1 MSAIPPS
8 DIPPAPEATSPEPP
22 SAAPLVSLGRQPDYS
37 LPGLKD
43 AIAKLLE
50 PLGGMGKFVR
60 PGDDVVLKLN
70 LVCPTKGHGLAYTQP
85 EVFQAVA
92 ELALDH
98 GGRVRCGDSPG
109 MSSAAKVAELAG
121 IAPVAARLGVPV
133 IEFTPK
139 EVHDEKRVFKTLRL
153 AKELLE
159 ADAVINLP
167 RLKTHCQMMLTAAV
181 KNLFGAVIGPEKFG
195 WHYRAGSDY
204 RTFAR
209 IIYEICMAV
218 RPGLHILDAVRS
230 MHGPGPTDGLPCESG
245 FLAAGS
251 DPVAIDATMMRILG
265 RDPEELYTIQAA
277 AAAGDEA
284 WRNAKV
290 VGVDDLA
297 ALRPKHWIW
306 PQSRELAMID
316 ARWLKWLPGVSED
329 KVRRWSAVFPAV
341 QNGKCVQ
348 CGRCANLCSVKAI
361 TVNRPAPG
369 APAPKDKLT
378 FDHSKCIRC
387 YCCHELCPEHALE
400 LKGGWLGK
408 ALSLLNRWL

>member
-1 MSAIPPS
+1 MSAASSPV
-8 DIPPAPEATSPEPP
+8 PAEP
-22 SAAPLVSLGRQPDYS
+22 PLVSLIRQTDYS
-37 LPGLKD
+37 LPALKD
-43 AIAKLLE
+43 SIVKLLE
-50 PLGGMGKFVR
+50 PLGGMGQFVK
-60 PGDDVVLKLN
+60 PGADVVLKLN
-70 LVCPTKGHGLAYTQP
+70 LVCPTKGHTLAYTQA

-92 ELALDH
+92 ELALDC
-98 GGRVRCGDSPG
+98 GGKVRCGDSPG
-109 MSSAAKVAELAG
+109 MSSAARVAELAG

-139 EVHDEKRVFKTLRL
+139 EVHDERRVFKTLRL

-218 RPGLHILDAVRS
+218 RPQLHILDAVRS
-230 MHGPGPTDGLPCESG
+230 MHGAGPTDGLVCESN
-245 FLAAGS
+245 FLAAGT
-251 DPVAIDATMMRILG
+251 DPVAVDATLMRILG

-277 AAAGDEA
+277 VAAGDEA
-284 WRNAKV
+284 WRRTRVA
-290 VGVDDLA
+290 GIDDLES
-297 ALRPKHWIW
+297 LRPRHWLW
-306 PQSRELAMID
+306 PQSRALAMINP
-316 ARWLKWLPGVSED
+316 RLLNWLPWVTDD
-329 KVRRWSAVFPAV
+329 KIRRWSAVFPAV

-387 YCCHELCPEHALE
+387 YCCHELCPEHALT

-408 ALSLLNRWL
+408 ALRLLNRWL